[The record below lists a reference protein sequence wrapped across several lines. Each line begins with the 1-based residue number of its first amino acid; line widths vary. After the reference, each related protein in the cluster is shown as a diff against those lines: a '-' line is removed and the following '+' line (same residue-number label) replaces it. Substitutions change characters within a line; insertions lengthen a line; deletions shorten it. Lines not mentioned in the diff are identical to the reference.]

1 MGPQNPNQ
9 VRPRVSNPA
18 ATRQKSLKSATSAAK
33 MHTSHNSHNSY
44 AAADFQDS
52 IFGGFLEL
60 KFIWNLTVNRICL
73 NHYNKVYWQ
82 LIYKL
87 HISYI
92 EVIYIV

>member
-52 IFGGFLEL
+52 IFVGFLEL
-60 KFIWNLTVNRICL
+60 KFIWNLTVKKNVWIITIRFIDNL
-73 NHYNKVYWQ
+73 Y
-82 LIYKL
+82 
-87 HISYI
+87 ISYI
-92 EVIYIV
+92 EVI